1 MKISRTSVACLIAF
15 SLASAGDRRA
25 ALGQEFP
32 NTLMH
37 WNYGA
42 TVCETCSAVEPIETE
57 RPHFTRSASVV
68 GLGIMQLETGY
79 TYYHDDEPA
88 FRPSTVH
95 TLPEAL
101 FRFGALDEWL
111 ELQIGWT
118 WIEVQPNNNGVDS
131 GGSNLYLGA
140 KFALTPQQEVL
151 PKTAIVLATDV
162 SLESSELL
170 NGVTDELDPGFDIVY
185 HWDLPGGFATAG
197 QTRFHHT
204 FDRRES
210 SVALAQSWLVSR
222 DFGSGFSGYAEWFM
236 LAPDDPEFRSLN
248 YLDGGLKI
256 LWTRNLQGDFNAG
269 VGLTDAAADY
279 FVGTG
284 LSIRR

>member
-1 MKISRTSVACLIAF
+1 
-15 SLASAGDRRA
+15 
-25 ALGQEFP
+25 
-32 NTLMH
+32 MH

-42 TVCETCSAVEPIETE
+42 AVCESCSIGEPIETE

-68 GLGIMQLETGY
+68 GLDVMQLETGY
-79 TYYHDDEPA
+79 TYFHDNEPS

-118 WIEVQPNNNGVDS
+118 WIDVQGNNGGEQS
-131 GGSNLYLGA
+131 GGSDLYLGA

-151 PKTAIVLATDV
+151 PETAIVLATDV
-162 SLESSELL
+162 SLDSIRPSDV
-170 NGVTDELDPGFDIVY
+170 VTDELDPGVDIVY
-185 HWDLPGGFATAG
+185 SWDLAGGFSTAG
-197 QTRFHHT
+197 QSRFRHS
-204 FDRRES
+204 FDGDES
-210 SVALAQSWLVSR
+210 SVAFAQSWIVSR
-222 DFGSGFSGYAEWFM
+222 CFDSGVSGYAEWFM
-236 LAPDDPEFRSLN
+236 LAPDDPDLRSLN
-248 YLDGGLKI
+248 YLDGGFKV
-256 LWTRNLQGDFNAG
+256 LWTQNLQGDFNAG

-284 LSIRR
+284 LSIRK